1 MAIKKYKMHQLLEDD
16 TLVDVHPE
24 TDAEVVL
31 VEKGDTAYKGNAENV
46 QDALKELYEMAQD
59 GTTGIDGSATIAT
72 ETDGVVTIK
81 AGIAQKDGAISNNT
95 NADIILGGAAKLGV
109 SKEIT
114 KGSADLDLATAKAVY
129 DAIHNAIGD
138 LTKPMI
144 FKGSV
149 GTDGTVSSLP
159 AASSDNEGFVYKV
172 ITEGTYGGQVA
183 KIGDTL
189 ISNGSKWELI
199 PSGDEPNGT
208 VTSVNITA
216 DSGSGLTTS
225 GGPITSSGSVSIGVA
240 SGYSIPSLT
249 LQNGWSAKYSKPD
262 SGIPETDLATE
273 VQSSLGKANSAL
285 QENQII
291 DISGDATGSGKT
303 SIKVTLANT
312 GVAAGS
318 YSAVTVNE
326 KGLVTAGA
334 QLIEVGGTNQ
344 TKPSASLAIG
354 GLFFEEI

>member
-1 MAIKKYKMHQLLEDD
+1 MAIKKYKMHQLLDD
-16 TLVDVHPE
+16 ETLVDVHPE

-31 VEKGDTAYKGNAENV
+31 VEKGDTAYKGNADNV
-46 QDALKELYEMAQD
+46 QDALKEIYEMAQN
-59 GTTGIDGSATIAT
+59 GTTGVNGSATIAT
-72 ETDGVVTIK
+72 EANGIVTIK
-81 AGIAQKDGAISNNT
+81 AGVAQKDGAISNST
-95 NADIILGGAAKLGV
+95 GVDIVLGEAAKLGI

-114 KGSADLDLATAKAVY
+114 KGSVDFDLATAKAVY

-149 GTDGTVSSLP
+149 GTDGTVSTLP
-159 AASSDNEGFVYKV
+159 DASSDNEGFVYKV
-172 ITEGTYGGQVA
+172 ITDGTYGGQAA

-189 ISNGSKWELI
+189 ISNGTKWELI
-199 PSGDEPNGT
+199 PSGDEPSGT
-208 VTSVNITA
+208 VTSVNITTDA
-216 DSGSGLTTS
+216 GSGLTAS

-240 SGYSIPSLT
+240 SGYSIPSVT
-249 LQNGWSAKYSKPD
+249 LQNGWSAKYSKPTG
-262 SGIPETDLATE
+262 GIPKSDLASS
-273 VQSSLGKANSAL
+273 VQSSLSKADSAL
-285 QENQII
+285 QENQNI

-303 SIKVTLANT
+303 SIKITLAKT
-312 GVAAGS
+312 GVATGS

-334 QLIEVGGTNQ
+334 QLIEIGSSNQ
-344 TKPSASLAIG
+344 TKPSANLAIG